1 MGLLDVIRND
11 VKAAVGY
18 QQSFTEL
25 LESKDVSR
33 AMSMMHDC
41 SVDAA
46 KKLLEYDVSSHK
58 INERKDRAI
67 FDKKGNFLRWSKRW
81 KIPIP
86 YQPFINE
93 IALVFLYG
101 RPVKWTQISEVT
113 DDTDYAFQKYTMLND
128 EVRFNACVREAKRAA
143 GAEGTSAILY
153 HVYRGDDGEP
163 HLLLNV
169 LSKKNN
175 DDIYI
180 IKDQYKRL
188 TTFAWG
194 YYLTEAGNKTVY
206 HVDIYTKETIYRAK
220 RANVGWEVLSSPNP
234 IGKIPVLLFEQ
245 EVEHDGTQPM
255 IERTEA
261 LTSTDAD
268 VNDRFANPAMV
279 ATAEILNSLP
289 KAEEE
294 AKLYILKGGGKV
306 EYLTWDQASQSK
318 EHEYER
324 LDKHILSKSFTP
336 NIDFDNMKSLGNL
349 SAKAIRKIMFLAVIK
364 AEKRKETHDGYMN
377 RHASLMLAILGN
389 VLDYRNK
396 SKYEALRVGHEFQ
409 EPFGDDVSDTLN
421 DVLKQYGAGGMS
433 TQTMLELS
441 YLIKN
446 AKKEYEL
453 LKAEQQEKAEQAM
466 EQQKQLNMLDMF
478 GQAE

>member
-1 MGLLDVIRND
+1 MGLFNSIANE
-11 VKAAVGY
+11 VKAAIGY

-25 LESKDVSR
+25 LDAKDVSR
-33 AMSMMHDC
+33 AVSMMKDC
-41 SVDAA
+41 SIQAA
-46 KKLLEYDVSSHK
+46 QNLLEYNISTHK
-58 INERKDRAI
+58 IMERQDRAVY
-67 FDKKGNFLRWSKRW
+67 DKKGNFLRWSKRW

-86 YQPFINE
+86 YPVFINE

-101 RPVKWTQISEVT
+101 RPVKWTQLSEGT
-113 DDTDYAFQKYTMLND
+113 DDAFQNYTQLN
-128 EVRFNACVREAKRAA
+128 EKVRFNAIVREAKRVA
-143 GAEGTSAILY
+143 GAEGISAILY
-153 HVYRGDDGEP
+153 HVYRDSKTGEP
-163 HLLLNV
+163 KLLLNV

-175 DDIYI
+175 DDIYL

-188 TTFAWG
+188 TAFAWG
-194 YYLTEAGNKTVY
+194 YYLTEAGNKTV
-206 HVDIYTKETIYRAK
+206 HHLDIFTEDTIYRCK
-220 RANVGWEVLSSPNP
+220 RASVGWEVLVIPNP
-234 IGKIPVLLFEQ
+234 IGKIPVLIFEQ

-294 AKLYILKGGGKV
+294 AKLYILKNGGKV

-318 EHEYER
+318 QNEYER

-336 NIDFDNMKSLGNL
+336 NIDFDNMKSLSNL
-349 SAKAIRKIMFLAVIK
+349 SAKAIRKVMLLAVIK

-377 RHASLMLAILGN
+377 RHAHLMLAIMGN
-389 VLDYRNK
+389 VLDYAHK
-396 SKYEALRVGHEFQ
+396 AQYDALQIGHEFQ
-409 EPFGDDVSDTLN
+409 EPFGDDVSETLN
-421 DVLKQYGAGGMS
+421 DVLKQFGAGGMS

-441 YLIKN
+441 YLIKD

-453 LKAEQQEKAEQAM
+453 IKAEQAEKM
-466 EQQKQLNMLDMF
+466 EQEIKRQQEINKLDVF
-478 GQAE
+478 GQGE

>member
-1 MGLLDVIRND
+1 MGLFNIIAND
-11 VKAAVGY
+11 VKAAIGY

-25 LESKDVSR
+25 LEAQDVSR
-33 AMSMMHDC
+33 AVSMMKDC
-41 SVDAA
+41 SIQAA
-46 KKLLEYDVSSHK
+46 QNLKEYEISTHK
-58 INERKDRAI
+58 INERQDRAV

-101 RPVKWTQISEVT
+101 RPVKWFQISENT
-113 DDTDYAFQKYTMLND
+113 DDGFQNYIRLN
-128 EVRFNACVREAKRAA
+128 EEIRFNAVVREAKRAA
-143 GAEGTSAILY
+143 GAEGISAILY
-153 HVYRGDDGEP
+153 HVYRDSKTNEP
-163 HLLLNV
+163 KLLLNV
-169 LSKKNN
+169 LSKKTN
-175 DDIYI
+175 DDIYF
-180 IKDQYKRL
+180 IKDQYRKL
-188 TTFAWG
+188 TAFAWG
-194 YYLTEAGNKTVY
+194 YYLTEAGNKTV
-206 HVDIYTKETIYRAK
+206 HHLDVYTADTIYKCK
-220 RANVGWEVLSSPNP
+220 RSNVGWEVLVRQNP

-294 AKLYILKGGGKV
+294 AKLYILKNGGEVK
-306 EYLTWDQASQSK
+306 YLTWDQASQSK
-318 EHEYER
+318 SNEYDR

-336 NIDFDNMKSLGNL
+336 NIDFDNMKTLGSL
-349 SAKAIRKIMFLAVIK
+349 SAKAIRKVMLLAVIK

-389 VLDYRNK
+389 VLDYSHK
-396 SKYEALRVGHEFQ
+396 SLYDALQIGHEFQ
-409 EPFGDDVSDTLN
+409 EPFGDDVSETLN
-421 DVLKQYGAGGMS
+421 DVLRQFGAGGMS

-441 YLIKN
+441 YLIKD
-446 AKKEYEL
+446 AKKEMEL
-453 LKAEQQEKAEQAM
+453 IKQEQLEKMDQQLKQQQE
-466 EQQKQLNMLDMF
+466 LNKLDIF
-478 GQAE
+478 GQGE